1 MDILTSIETVMD
13 SDLLHY
19 GRRGMKWGVRN
30 GPPYPLHPD
39 QLSSA
44 EKKARR
50 SVFISGSSKTQDWE
64 SDYWLP
70 VLPDEI
76 TNKINGYIKDRAKI
90 VVGDAPGIDRQVQ
103 DYLND
108 VGYDNVEIYGPG
120 KKVRYAANDK
130 WKTNPID
137 APEFEEMSPEWLRK
151 KDIAMTNEATEGLAI
166 VLDEG
171 AKATRNNVER
181 LREQGKNVDVY
192 VLSKLGLPGWETEP
206 GSYMSS
212 KMKYHDERAK
222 VNEETQSII
231 NDITKTWSSQ
241 DAAFFN
247 NDRHYVSDDRLINRS
262 LVKAEKDESFK
273 GFVDRMKRKFTGVNV
288 DDVASFCD
296 LVEYGNELNVE
307 IGTKGGNKYRDK
319 GYGYKAA
326 KEAMDWVEANPD
338 KLRDYDTLVWQ
349 AYADNYGSIKI
360 ADKLGFDTKTE
371 YTNRWGEKEVRFE
384 KALKHAD
391 TFFAEFVQVEDLEH
405 HGRKGMKWGVR
416 NGPPYPLQYSKMSP
430 EERQKIPRPKLTK
443 KEEAAYKEQIESKEA
458 ATSAKRTAGNRK
470 RRMKKVGL
478 SQNEDGS
485 YTLTEGSNIRRVSSE
500 DDDKRSSAKY
510 VSVTSA
516 DAKVYDD
523 DVYELGMEE
532 GQTPYTYE
540 FKAKKDLKIANEDDV
555 LDFLLDKYGNDTNRA
570 DVEAYQKQ
578 RGKDQIYV
586 NAKHGKAEGW
596 LWDYAFGVEKLA
608 RTFVHRELYDID
620 RVHQREVLD
629 HFSSLGYDAIMD
641 IEDRINRFDAPI
653 LIIDPESSMAQ
664 TRKEKWEDYNLKKS
678 YKNSLSHSDFLSAV
692 ELVLPDD
699 ALQYGVLGQKWGIR
713 KWQNKD
719 GTLTPA
725 GRERWIN
732 SLKQEAYAASKKWEE
747 YQQVRKQ
754 VIDMHYEGKFDNEL
768 ETKMLRL
775 KEEAN
780 EAGAVWGSLR
790 KRIESYLENGP
801 DVSTSEPVEDAPHKV
816 LIPVSDEKKY
826 QHFLDLGYE
835 EKGRNDTWI
844 YMVNHKKYVK
854 HSYTN
859 QNDVLAA
866 VETVMDGDIEHHG
879 RKGQKWGVRNGPPY
893 PLDPDRLSA
902 RERML
907 DKEGKNIAAT
917 GPRKGWQKS
926 KLLTEFAK
934 VPYTGALDARLTKL
948 GRKHM
953 AEMLSKKELQEWGE
967 ANKQAHAHSLKKAGI
982 QKSEEGGHTMK
993 VGSKLYRIADAT
1005 DQVDDKRKYVSATE
1019 NDKERYNE
1027 TFNKGFLALHQR
1039 DTATEFQYK
1048 GDKDIRVADAANVL
1062 DYVVGKYGGKREKQL
1077 LEDVKRANQFRDV
1090 LKELNVTGLGSA
1102 ADVAVANY
1110 LANTAPMELRTFVKS
1125 QLWDGS
1131 TAQGKKVYANNK
1143 QAEILGHYRDLGY
1156 DAIVDVEDYLSGYEY
1171 PMIMIDP
1178 KKTMSVK
1185 KKRALDPDME
1195 DPERRARLTEA
1206 GVQRQSSADDVIAKG
1221 TTFTRQATTDDDQY
1235 HDRKYMSVTKKD
1247 TDYYRKEWGGEA
1259 EYGYKAKKKLK
1270 VASAKS
1276 VIDYIVKDM
1285 DNYGDS
1291 EEGKQLSALYDKYRG
1306 KTDSWIWQ
1314 VKANKERDRFKTEV
1328 VDKQKTMYGREGE
1341 ASFNSQK
1348 QILDHFSQLGYDA
1361 IVDINQSWQG
1371 MDYPVIIID
1380 PDKSTKLTT
1389 KIVRN

>member
-19 GRRGMKWGVRN
+19 GR
-30 GPPYPLHPD
+30 P
-39 QLSSA
+39 
-44 EKKARR
+44 
-50 SVFISGSSKTQDWE
+50 
-64 SDYWLP
+64 
-70 VLPDEI
+70 
-76 TNKINGYIKDRAKI
+76 
-90 VVGDAPGIDRQVQ
+90 
-103 DYLND
+103 
-108 VGYDNVEIYGPG
+108 
-120 KKVRYAANDK
+120 
-130 WKTNPID
+130 
-137 APEFEEMSPEWLRK
+137 
-151 KDIAMTNEATEGLAI
+151 
-166 VLDEG
+166 
-171 AKATRNNVER
+171 
-181 LREQGKNVDVY
+181 
-192 VLSKLGLPGWETEP
+192 
-206 GSYMSS
+206 
-212 KMKYHDERAK
+212 
-222 VNEETQSII
+222 
-231 NDITKTWSSQ
+231 
-241 DAAFFN
+241 
-247 NDRHYVSDDRLINRS
+247 
-262 LVKAEKDESFK
+262 
-273 GFVDRMKRKFTGVNV
+273 
-288 DDVASFCD
+288 
-296 LVEYGNELNVE
+296 
-307 IGTKGGNKYRDK
+307 
-319 GYGYKAA
+319 
-326 KEAMDWVEANPD
+326 
-338 KLRDYDTLVWQ
+338 
-349 AYADNYGSIKI
+349 
-360 ADKLGFDTKTE
+360 
-371 YTNRWGEKEVRFE
+371 
-384 KALKHAD
+384 
-391 TFFAEFVQVEDLEH
+391 
-405 HGRKGMKWGVR
+405 GMKWGVR

-485 YTLTEGSNIRRVSSE
+485 YTLKEGSNIRRVSSE

-555 LDFLLDKYGNDTNRA
+555 LDFLLDKYGNDRNRA

-747 YQQVRKQ
+747 YQTVRKQ
-754 VIDMHYEGKFDNEL
+754 VINMHYEGKFDNEL

-775 KEEAN
+775 KDEAE
-780 EAGAVWGSLR
+780 EAGAIWGSLR

-826 QHFLDLGYE
+826 QHFLELGYV

-844 YMVNHKKYVK
+844 YMTNDKKNIK
-854 HSYTN
+854 HSDD

-879 RKGQKWGVRNGPPY
+879 RRGQKWGIRNGPPY

-917 GPRKGWQKS
+917 GPGKGWQKS

-953 AEMLSKKELQEWGE
+953 EKMLGGKELQKWGE
-967 ANKQAHAHSLKKAGI
+967 ANKKARDHSLEKAGI
-982 QKSEEGGHTMK
+982 QKSEDGGHTMK

-1019 NDKERYNE
+1019 NDLKSYNE
-1027 TFNKGFLALHQR
+1027 TFDKGFLGLHKR
-1039 DTATEFQYK
+1039 DSATEFQYE
-1048 GDKDIRVADAANVL
+1048 GQKDIRIADADDVL
-1062 DYVVGKYGGKREKQL
+1062 GYVVDKYGGKREKQL
-1077 LEDVKRANQFRDV
+1077 LADVRRAEQFRDV
-1090 LKELNVTGLGSA
+1090 LKELNVTRLGTV

-1110 LANTAPMELRTFVKS
+1110 LANTAPMELRSFVKS

-1131 TAQGKKVYANNK
+1131 SEQGKKVYAGNK
-1143 QAEILGHYRDLGY
+1143 QSEILGHYRDLGY

-1178 KKTMSVK
+1178 KKSIRTK
-1185 KKRALDPDME
+1185 QKRALDPDME

-1206 GVQRQSSADDVIAKG
+1206 GVKRQSSADDVIAKG
-1221 TTFTRQATTDDDQY
+1221 TTFTRQASADDDQY

-1247 TDYYRKEWGGEA
+1247 TDYYRKEFGDDA
-1259 EYGYKAKKKLK
+1259 EYRYEAKKKLK
-1270 VASAKS
+1270 VASAKA
-1276 VIDYIVKDM
+1276 VVDYIVKDM

-1291 EEGKQLSALYDKYRG
+1291 EEGKHLSALYDKYRG
-1306 KTDSWIWQ
+1306 KTDGWIWQ
-1314 VKANKERDRFKTEV
+1314 IKANQERNRFENEV
-1328 VDKQKTMYGREGE
+1328 VAKQRTKYGRESE
-1341 ASFNSQK
+1341 TEFNSQK

-1380 PDKSTKLTT
+1380 PDNSTKLKT
-1389 KIVRN
+1389 KITKRTFKDKVENY

>member
-19 GRRGMKWGVRN
+19 GRKGMKWGVRN
-30 GPPYPLHPD
+30 GPPYPLHPE
-39 QLSSA
+39 QLSPA

-70 VLPDEI
+70 VLPDAI
-76 TNKINGYIKDRAKI
+76 RNKIDGYVKDKAKI
-90 VVGDAPGIDRQVQ
+90 IVGDAPGIDRQVQ

-108 VGYDNVEIYGPG
+108 IGYKDVEIYGPG
-120 KKVRYAANDK
+120 KQVRYTANDK

-181 LREQGKNVDVY
+181 LREQGKAVDVY

-212 KMKYHDERAK
+212 GMKYHDERAR
-222 VNEETQSII
+222 VNEETQDII

-241 DAAFFN
+241 DASFFN
-247 NDRHYVSDDRLINRS
+247 NDRHYVQDDHLINRS
-262 LVKAEKDESFK
+262 LVKAEKDESFR

-296 LVEYGNELNVE
+296 LVSYGDELNVE
-307 IGTKGGNKYRDK
+307 IGTKGGGKYRNK

-326 KEAMDWVEANPD
+326 KEAIDWVEANKNSD

-391 TFFAEFVQVEDLEH
+391 TFFAE
-405 HGRKGMKWGVR
+405 
-416 NGPPYPLQYSKMSP
+416 
-430 EERQKIPRPKLTK
+430 
-443 KEEAAYKEQIESKEA
+443 
-458 ATSAKRTAGNRK
+458 SA
-470 RRMKKVGL
+470 
-478 SQNEDGS
+478 
-485 YTLTEGSNIRRVSSE
+485 
-500 DDDKRSSAKY
+500 
-510 VSVTSA
+510 
-516 DAKVYDD
+516 
-523 DVYELGMEE
+523 
-532 GQTPYTYE
+532 
-540 FKAKKDLKIANEDDV
+540 
-555 LDFLLDKYGNDTNRA
+555 
-570 DVEAYQKQ
+570 
-578 RGKDQIYV
+578 
-586 NAKHGKAEGW
+586 
-596 LWDYAFGVEKLA
+596 
-608 RTFVHRELYDID
+608 
-620 RVHQREVLD
+620 
-629 HFSSLGYDAIMD
+629 
-641 IEDRINRFDAPI
+641 
-653 LIIDPESSMAQ
+653 MAQ
-664 TRKEKWEDYNLKKS
+664 TRKEKWEAYNLKKS
-678 YKNSLSHSDFLSAV
+678 YKNSISHSDFLSAV

-699 ALQYGVLGQKWGIR
+699 ALQYGVNGQKWGIR
-713 KWQNKD
+713 RWQNKD

-747 YQQVRKQ
+747 YQAVRKQ
-754 VIDMHYEGKFDNEL
+754 VINMHYEGKFDNEL

-775 KEEAN
+775 KDEAE
-780 EAGAVWGSLR
+780 EAGAIWGSLR

-826 QHFLDLGYE
+826 QHFLDLGYV

-844 YMVNHKKYVK
+844 YMVNDKKNIK
-854 HSYTN
+854 HSDN

-866 VETVMDGDIEHHG
+866 VEVVMDGDIEHHG
-879 RKGQKWGVRNGPPY
+879 RRGQKWGIRNGPPY
-893 PLDPDRLSA
+893 PLDSDRLSA

-917 GPRKGWQKS
+917 GSQKGWQKS

-953 AEMLSKKELQEWGE
+953 EKMLGGKELQKWGE
-967 ANKQAHAHSLKKAGI
+967 ANKQAREHSLKKAGI
-982 QKSEEGGHTMK
+982 QKSEEGGHIMK

-1019 NDKERYNE
+1019 NDKERYDE
-1027 TFNKGFLALHQR
+1027 TFIKGFLALHKR

-1048 GDKDIRVADAANVL
+1048 GNKDIRIADADDVL
-1062 DYVVGKYGGKREKQL
+1062 SYVVDKYGGKREKQL
-1077 LEDVKRANQFRDV
+1077 LADVRRAEQFMDV
-1090 LKELNVTGLGSA
+1090 LKELNVTRLGTA

-1110 LANTAPMELRTFVKS
+1110 LANTAPMELRSFVKS

-1131 TAQGKKVYANNK
+1131 SAKGKKVYADNK
-1143 QAEILGHYRDLGY
+1143 QSEILGHYRDLGY

-1178 KKTMSVK
+1178 KKSISTK
-1185 KKRALDPDME
+1185 QKRALDPDME

-1206 GVQRQSSADDVIAKG
+1206 GVKRQSSADDVIAKG
-1221 TTFTRQATTDDDQY
+1221 TQFTRQATVDDDQY

-1247 TDYYRKEWGGEA
+1247 TDYYRKEFGDDA
-1259 EYGYKAKKKLK
+1259 EYRYEAKKKLK
-1270 VASAKS
+1270 VASAKA
-1276 VIDYIVKDM
+1276 VVDYIVKDM

-1306 KTDSWIWQ
+1306 KTDGWAWQ
-1314 VKANKERDRFKTEV
+1314 IKANKERDRFEQEV
-1328 VDKQKTMYGREGE
+1328 VAKQRTKYGRENE
-1341 ASFNSQK
+1341 TEFNSQK

-1380 PDKSTKLTT
+1380 PDNSTKLKT
-1389 KIVRN
+1389 KITKRTFKDKVENY